1 MGGGQKKDEPVT
13 LKPRF
18 TKVID
23 QMFNVYTHSL
33 HTFFLAIPFQ
43 VEFCQAVLKSPIIQS
58 RPLCQIV

>member
-18 TKVID
+18 TEVID

-33 HTFFLAIPFQ
+33 YTFQ

-58 RPLCQIV
+58 RPLCQIL